1 MPIMS
6 SSAFVTS
13 PNRKRT
19 ALIVIF
25 LLAVFMFQL
34 LSSVRQQSQTWDE
47 QDHIFAGYMS
57 WKTFDHGLNP
67 EHPPLVKYVATLPIL
82 NMQLSVPKLNGQ
94 FFKNEAFLGGNDFL
108 YKNDALKMMWRARV
122 AASVFS
128 LIAAL
133 LVFFAAAEMFGTTAG
148 LIALTLFAFEPN
160 LLAHGAYVTTDMA
173 LSGFMLATIYAFYR
187 FMKKPTVARMI
198 VVGVAFGL
206 VLSSKHSGVLLLP
219 MLLVLAIVELWRQRG
234 VAAENKVT
242 IQRMIAGFAVFSAVA
257 LFILWAMYGF
267 RYASRPAGLTLN
279 PSYADYISGLNPHTH
294 WLMATVARFHLL
306 PESYL
311 YGLADVRLLSDY
323 MPTYIF
329 GKVYAH
335 GVWYYFPVS
344 FIVKSTLPFLLL
356 LVIAL
361 VAIATRTFSKSRE
374 ILYLIIPVLIYLA
387 VAMSNGINI
396 GARHVM
402 PLWLLLSVLI
412 GGAAAALLYRDR
424 RWMYALGVLLLAHA
438 ATSIQSYPSNYI
450 PYSNALFGGPSNTY
464 KVLSD
469 SNTDWAQQLHSTRR
483 YLEARGIKDC
493 WFAYFAAGAVDTNY
507 YGIPCKMLPTADTAW
522 FGMETNAPDRYQGTV
537 LISAGSINGFEL
549 GSSTLNPYEEFRS
562 MKPVAFIDNGIFVF
576 EGNFDLHRA
585 ASMSHWNKAASL
597 LGAKNLEA
605 ALKEA
610 EAAVA
615 SDPNS
620 ADAQSTL
627 TDVYLTLGRKDE
639 ARASCTRAITN
650 AKRLDSSKQE
660 EYLARLNKTLSGIDT
675 GK

>member
-1 MPIMS
+1 MS

-13 PNRKRT
+13 PNRKIT
-19 ALIVIF
+19 ALIVVF

-34 LSSVRQQSQTWDE
+34 LSSVHEQSQTWDE

-67 EHPPLVKYVATLPIL
+67 EHPPLVKYVATLPLL
-82 NMQLSVPKLNGQ
+82 NMQLTVPKLNGQ

-122 AASVFS
+122 AASIFS
-128 LIAAL
+128 FIAAL

-148 LIALTLFAFEPN
+148 LIALALIAFEPN
-160 LLAHGAYVTTDMA
+160 VLAHGAYVTTDLA

-187 FMKKPTVARMI
+187 FVNKPTLARMI

-219 MLLVLAIVELWRQRG
+219 MLIVLAIVELWRQRD
-234 VAAENKVT
+234 AAHKISVKQMLT
-242 IQRMIAGFAVFSAVA
+242 GFAVFSSIA

-267 RYASRPAGLTLN
+267 RYAARPAGLTLS
-279 PSYADYISGLNPHTH
+279 PSYAEYISGLNPHTH

-329 GKVYAH
+329 GKVFAH

-344 FIVKSTLPFLLL
+344 FIVKSTLPFLIL

-361 VAIATRTFSKSRE
+361 IAIATRTFSKSRE
-374 ILYLIIPVLIYLA
+374 ILYLVIPVLIYLA

-402 PLWLLLSVLI
+402 PLWLLLSILI
-412 GGAAAALLYRDR
+412 SGVAVALLNRDR
-424 RWMYALGVLLLAHA
+424 RWMYALGVLLLAHV
-438 ATSIQSYPSNYI
+438 ATSVQSYPSNYI

-493 WFAYFAAGAVDTNY
+493 WFAYFAAGGIDTNY

-522 FGMETNAPDRYQGTV
+522 FGMDTNAPDRYKGTV

-549 GSSTLNPYEEFRS
+549 GSSGLNPYEEFRS
-562 MKPVAFIDNGIFVF
+562 LKPVAFIDNGVFVF
-576 EGNFDLHRA
+576 EGDFDLHRA

-597 LGAKNLEA
+597 FGARNFDA

-615 SDPNS
+615 SDPGS
-620 ADAQSTL
+620 ADAQAIL
-627 TDVYLTLGRKDE
+627 ADIYLALGRKDDGRS
-639 ARASCTRAITN
+639 ACQRAIAN
-650 AKRLDSSKQE
+650 AKKLDSPKQE
-660 EYLARLNKTLSGIDT
+660 EYLARLNKTLAGIDT